1 MQNFW
6 PAPVTL
12 HRWLNPLGRMQ
23 RLDYLDL
30 EIRCF
35 AVLAVTL
42 GFSLLVTDWLWALL
56 WPVMGVAAWAALA
69 GLVKRLHDA
78 GFGRGWVLL
87 PLLLTPLAAAWL
99 AFWIDDNTA
108 YVLVHVWHF
117 SADHAAHPGI
127 RLLWLIFDSDVAG
140 VFAGWLL
147 VILAAALPPSRAPSA
162 PATRAN
168 TPVSARTTLG
178 P

>member
-1 MQNFW
+1 MKSFW
-6 PAPVTL
+6 PTPVTL

-35 AVLAVTL
+35 GVLAVTL
-42 GFSLLVTDWLWALL
+42 GFSLLVTDWFWALF
-56 WPVMGVAAWAALA
+56 WPAIGLAAWAALV
-69 GLVKRLHDA
+69 GLVKRLHDS
-78 GFGRGWVLL
+78 GIRRIYVLI
-87 PLLLTPLAAAWL
+87 PLLLTPVAASWL
-99 AFWIDDNTA
+99 ALWIDDNTT

-140 VFAGWLL
+140 VFVGWLL
-147 VILAAALPPSRAPSA
+147 LVLAAAVPPSR
-162 PATRAN
+162 
-168 TPVSARTTLG
+168 PVPGHATLG
-178 P
+178 VASLPSQTMTNL